1 MPLDPTKGRGLL
13 ETLIRRSGALAPG
26 VARRSHAQAP
36 GSTVRVTVEIE
47 AEIPD
52 GVPDDVQRIVNE
64 NAQTLR
70 LKAHGFE
77 KS

>member
-1 MPLDPTKGRGLL
+1 MSDFKSRDAASLGRTRL
-13 ETLIRRSGALAPG
+13 
-26 VARRSHAQAP
+26 
-36 GSTVRVTVEIE
+36 TVEIE
-47 AEIPD
+47 AVIPE

-77 KS
+77 EA